1 MLATGRVTHAALA
14 QFAIASSG
22 ELNMRMTALPKT
34 VFSTTLHEPLPWRNT
49 RLVQTRAEQ
58 EIATLRQ
65 QDGAP
70 LRSIGSISLVK
81 SMIRFQLVDRLRL
94 MIFPVVLGT
103 AGREPIF
110 AGYEKTSLELISSR
124 ILDSAS
130 LCWNTGRA
138 SKTSFNPDF
147 MSAQF
152 LRHTCPCNES
162 HRKQR
167 QNRDWRPSLLWLLG
181 APPDSPI
188 FRSDH
193 LG

>member
-1 MLATGRVTHAALA
+1 MRELTADLFVSLDGFASGVNEPPFFGYFGEDLSAWIKDNLEKPQMLIMGRVTYSALA
-14 QFAIASSG
+14 QFAIASSD

-34 VFSTTLHEPLPWRNT
+34 VFSRTLHEPLPWRNT

-110 AGYEKTSLELISSR
+110 AGYEKTGLELISSR
-124 ILDSAS
+124 ILDSRIA
-130 LCWNTGRA
+130 LL
-138 SKTSFNPDF
+138 
-147 MSAQF
+147 QY
-152 LRHTCPCNES
+152 
-162 HRKQR
+162 
-167 QNRDWRPSLLWLLG
+167 RPSKQN
-181 APPDSPI
+181 
-188 FRSDH
+188 
-193 LG
+193 

>member
-1 MLATGRVTHAALA
+1 MRELTADLFISLDGFASGVNEPPFFGYFGEGLSAWIKENLERPQTLIMGRVTYAALA
-14 QFAIASSG
+14 QFAIASSD

-34 VFSTTLHEPLPWRNT
+34 VFSTTLHEPLAWRNT

-65 QDGAP
+65 QEGAP

-103 AGREPIF
+103 AGREPIY

-124 ILDSAS
+124 ILDSRIALLEYRS
-130 LCWNTGRA
+130 
-138 SKTSFNPDF
+138 SK
-147 MSAQF
+147 
-152 LRHTCPCNES
+152 
-162 HRKQR
+162 
-167 QNRDWRPSLLWLLG
+167 QN
-181 APPDSPI
+181 
-188 FRSDH
+188 
-193 LG
+193 